1 MEVSRVVEPQRLLNS
16 LWICDSLWTVHAR
29 LALVNARWR
38 LSSSFASFSCS
49 VYPRLHFGTIVSLI
63 RRSSKP
69 STTWLEGQLNLTT
82 WRSSEEYNGCY
93 GITVDTQQ
101 ADRCAYE
108 DTDGTSAGSWY
119 VPFVPFDHVTH
130 RNLVLF
136 KTWELRHR
144 SRILSNSNTALKGN
158 TLINARQSFRSD
170 LSQSCLIIC
179 SLSSM
184 VSQNIAQN

>member
-93 GITVDTQQ
+93 GITVYTQQ

-119 VPFVPFDHVTH
+119 VPFDHVTH
-130 RNLVLF
+130 LNLVLF

-158 TLINARQSFRSD
+158 TLINARRFRPISILFD
-170 LSQSCLIIC
+170 YLMCINR

-184 VSQNIAQN
+184 VPQNIAQN